1 MTKKQ
6 TKKVVNMI
14 EEVLS
19 RVDPLHAA
27 VMVLGGTAASCGV
40 VPPITRLLQTFGGS
54 GTDLIDLLTKPGF
67 ELITGFSPFVPGY
80 KVYESATGYDI
91 YTPGWQILLGIGTKN
106 TDGTPT
112 TQQQINAYTAKL
124 GLWCSGAI
132 EAAIM
137 YALVSN
143 PETFK
148 ELIKLPGKAI
158 EGVGKLASLV
168 K

>member
-19 RVDPLHAA
+19 KVDPLHAA

-54 GTDLIDLLTKPGF
+54 GTDLVDLLTKPGF

-80 KVYESATGYDI
+80 KIYESTGYDI
-91 YTPGWQILLGIGTKN
+91 YTPGWQILLGIAPKN
-106 TDGTPT
+106 A
-112 TQQQINAYTAKL
+112 TQQQINAYMAKL